1 MSPTMVHTE
10 WRSKASIGDTSQS
23 CGGLERGRCSPS
35 CRCPTAAGNAR
46 VEVLPSHSRPSPL
59 NPIGAW
65 NVIMAKRMTSSNR
78 RTQITSAANECG
90 WPALAR
96 YSTLAAAN
104 PVHPQAKVNQTR
116 CPLPST
122 HRARGDVT
130 SRGGSRGHRSHS
142 WVRYRR
148 FASNV
153 PLLLMARVRRPRG
166 VMQLAPR
173 CRRSEPLHD
182 VSPRT
187 GRAAPVGWLFG
198 SQDLTQSPASTEP
211 MRSTPTC

>member
-1 MSPTMVHTE
+1 MSPTIVHTE
-10 WRSKASIGDTSQS
+10 WRSKASIYTSQS
-23 CGGLERGRCSPS
+23 SGGTRTRK
-35 CRCPTAAGNAR
+35 
-46 VEVLPSHSRPSPL
+46 VLPELPLLQQRPGMRALSRPSYPAGPL
-59 NPIGAW
+59 NLIGAW

-96 YSTLAAAN
+96 YATLAAAN